1 MKNKNPK
8 DGGVYFY
15 FGTHSTKISSH
26 CGPERDR
33 CRLLFGDYFPYL
45 EAMDFCYYKELHTL
59 LARIPFSEHFC
70 FSASASSITQS
81 SISFIHL
88 FSYHACVLTKRLT
101 MK

>member
-8 DGGVYFY
+8 DGGGYFY

-59 LARIPFSEHFC
+59 LARIPFSEQFLI
-70 FSASASSITQS
+70 SYTVIPVITYS
-81 SISFIHL
+81 LDKLAGCAIP
-88 FSYHACVLTKRLT
+88 
-101 MK
+101 